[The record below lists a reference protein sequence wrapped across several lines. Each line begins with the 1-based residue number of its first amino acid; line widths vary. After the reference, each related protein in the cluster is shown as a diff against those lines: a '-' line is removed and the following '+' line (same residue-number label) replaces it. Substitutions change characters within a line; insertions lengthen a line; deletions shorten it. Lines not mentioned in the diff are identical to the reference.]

1 MKKLEQEV
9 RSIIEKIYKC
19 KYDRGL
25 SISKNGDL
33 YILKLFLHDPNFGAL
48 VIAND
53 SPSDQDFIDYV
64 TKELKNRKL
73 NRSQH
78 FKLIIYGNHES

>member
-1 MKKLEQEV
+1 MEKLEQEV
-9 RSIIEKIYKC
+9 RSIIEKIYQC

-53 SPSDQDFIDYV
+53 SPSD
-64 TKELKNRKL
+64 
-73 NRSQH
+73 
-78 FKLIIYGNHES
+78 